1 MSRSTLSH
9 TRQSLL
15 MSSSANPS
23 TSTKYLSNP
32 LSKKQV
38 THVGTQT
45 EGQGREEEVRERLDE
60 AEERCRREREER
72 VRLED
77 VVAELMTKIK
87 AMESKTD
94 QRENT
99 PHIVPQENHQY

>member
-1 MSRSTLSH
+1 V
-9 TRQSLL
+9 
-15 MSSSANPS
+15 
-23 TSTKYLSNP
+23 K
-32 LSKKQV
+32 
-38 THVGTQT
+38 
-45 EGQGREEEVRERLDE
+45 EVRERLDE

-77 VVAELMTKIK
+77 VIAELMTKIK

-99 PHIVPQENHQY
+99 PHIVPQENHHYQSSSSSSSGSECEETNQDASRSRIKEEIADIDKEIEDL